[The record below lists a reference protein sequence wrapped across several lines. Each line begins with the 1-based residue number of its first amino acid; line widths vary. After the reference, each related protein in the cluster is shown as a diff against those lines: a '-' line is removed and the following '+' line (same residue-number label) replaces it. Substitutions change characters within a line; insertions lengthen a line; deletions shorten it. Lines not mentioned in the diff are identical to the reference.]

1 SPDPFQGAS
10 TNTVPGNQM
19 TILGAGA
26 PNAWQC
32 NYVCE
37 AICPNNQLTLI
48 KQAPATVLQ
57 NTPFSYTFTVTNI
70 GVTASAIPIIVTDVL
85 PAGLLPVSGGG
96 NGWVCGVVGQT
107 VSCTFTGSIPA
118 PGSSTFSLLVNPT
131 QVSNLANT
139 ATLIGGG
146 SPNPVPSQPCAVC
159 PAGPTNTTVGAS
171 SSDLVLAMNWG
182 GALLAGQATILNTT
196 VTNTAAGLA
205 TGPLNVSIAIPVGL
219 MAPTGVFFVAGGWSC
234 VTSGT
239 LINCTNPASLSAGQS
254 VALPIS
260 LTPGAT
266 LINNPILVTGQVGVL
281 GNELNAA
288 NNFNFVYGTVLGADL
303 TVSFGA
309 MPVLTS
315 GQNTFL
321 PITITNSGQASAP
334 GNLTVAVS
342 LPAGV
347 SLNNSIALPAGWFV
361 LGSTAQSGGGTLVQL
376 LYPTS
381 GGFGSG
387 AQLALNLPI
396 SVGAGATGSL
406 PFSTTV
412 VPNPFEIVVINNVAT
427 ANSTVIGAVD
437 LSVTVSGPS
446 PALVVGQQ
454 SNVFITILNG
464 SNQPAAGPFVTTLVL
479 PAGYTYSP
487 STLTPGWTI
496 GSTLSGPGG
505 TTLVLNNGS
514 ASLPALSSLSI
525 SLGITPPITSSG
537 VNGSIIAVVSPVSGE
552 VITINNT
559 SILYVTPSAPGIVVN
574 TIMPGSFTA
583 GQASNITLLF
593 TNTGGSSYTGP
604 ISTTIT
610 LPAGTLPGALP
621 VGWSYGTAIVNV
633 NGTISYPILGPIV
646 MLPVGGSSSVSFPV
660 TPPTTAGGSSLT
672 ILVTTSSIPSVPS
685 SNITVVQIVPVVAT
699 PAPNLIVNITTP
711 TPTWSVGQP
720 TFININLINSGT
732 GAVNG
737 PTNLT
742 ISLPAGVQLSP
753 SQLPAGW
760 VINSSMNGPNGTII
774 YFLSKPDLFVG
785 GNGGTSTIQFPVVIG
800 QVASGSSSL
809 TVNVNILPPL
819 SQTSS
824 SSSLVIG
831 PSVGAPNMVLIV
843 GQPAPSLV
851 VGQTSFIPVS
861 FSNTGTGAAFGPL
874 SIQLVLPA
882 GVSLNGSALN
892 LPAGWV
898 LSNTA
903 LQGGSV
909 VATFTYANSS
919 AGGFPA
925 GGSFLLN
932 LPVVPGITTLNT
944 QPGFTI
950 NLLPVGGQTT
960 TITQQIIANPPVQ
973 NLGTPDLIIVGGQP
987 TPGLAVGQQS
997 LIPITIQNIGSAA
1010 TSGALSFQISL
1021 PTGMS
1026 LNSAQLPAGWAV
1038 SGISA
1043 ILGGSVYTITNNSVS
1058 LAASGGS
1065 TVVNVP
1071 VIPGASLANATMSL
1085 SLYAMPV
1092 SGEVVVVNNTNTL
1105 NISSQVQPL
1114 PTPDLAVSIPS
1125 GQAFALSVGQ
1135 TSLVSF
1141 NVANTGAALAAA
1153 PLTLQFTM
1161 PVGFSTSAAS
1171 FATAGWQCQTTNN
1184 VVTCS
1189 NVNGLGINASSA
1201 ITIPAVPLS
1210 GAAGLIN
1217 PTFQIN
1223 VFGATG
1229 ETALMNNIG
1238 TINYQG
1244 VVSGPDLAVSFPAQ
1258 SFTLVGGQVSNVQIQ
1273 VQNLSTSA
1281 TAFGPLS
1288 LTFAMPGGG
1297 FFSTSPASFLTNG
1310 WSCNTTGSIVS
1321 CLYGGSLSGSASTL
1335 LTIPIMPS
1343 ASAGGVVL
1351 NPSFVAFVA
1360 GVAGELNLV
1369 NNQSTLQYNGLVQSL
1384 GVQLA
1389 VKGIL
1394 QGGVLPNSTLM
1405 RDR

>member
-1 SPDPFQGAS
+1 
-10 TNTVPGNQM
+10 M

-37 AICPNNQLTLI
+37 AVCPNNQLTLI

-57 NTPFSYTFTVTNI
+57 NTPYSYTFTVTNI
-70 GVTASAIPIIVTDVL
+70 GVTVSAIPIIVTDVL
-85 PAGLLPVSGGG
+85 PAGLLPISGGG

-131 QVSNLANT
+131 QVTNLANT

-146 SPNPVPSQPCAVC
+146 SPNPVPSQPCAAC
-159 PAGPTNTTVGAS
+159 PAGPTSTTIGAS
-171 SSDLVLAMNWG
+171 SSDLVLSMSWG
-182 GALLAGQATILNTT
+182 SALLAGQGSMLNTT
-196 VTNTAAGLA
+196 ITNTAAGLA
-205 TGPLNVSIAIPVGL
+205 TGPLSVSIAIPAGM
-219 MAPTGVFFVAGGWSC
+219 MAPSGAFLVAGGWSC
-234 VTSGT
+234 ITSGT
-239 LINCTNPASLSAGQS
+239 IINCTNPASLSAGQS
-254 VALPIS
+254 LALPIS

-266 LINNPILVTGQVGVL
+266 LINNPILVTGQVSVL
-281 GNELNAA
+281 ANELSSA

-342 LPAGV
+342 LPAGA
-347 SLNNSIALPAGWFV
+347 SLNNSIALSAGWVV
-361 LGSTAQSGGGTLVQL
+361 LGSSAGPGGSTLVQL

-396 SVGAGATGSL
+396 SVGTGGSGSL
-406 PFSTTV
+406 PFSATV
-412 VPNPFEIVVINNVAT
+412 TPNPFEIIVTNNVT
-427 ANSTVIGAVD
+427 SGSSSVIGSVD
-437 LSVTVSGPS
+437 LTILISGPT

-454 SNVFITILNG
+454 SNVVINLINT
-464 SNQPAAGPFVTTLVL
+464 SNQPAAGPFVTTLTL
-479 PAGYTYSP
+479 PAGYSYNAS
-487 STLTPGWTI
+487 SLTPGWSI
-496 GSTLSGPGG
+496 GSTLTGPGG
-505 TTLVLNNGS
+505 TTLVLNNSS
-514 ASLPALSSLSI
+514 ASLAPLSSLSI
-525 SLGITPPITSSG
+525 SLGIIPPITSSG

-552 VITINNT
+552 VILVNNT

-574 TIMPGSFTA
+574 VLMPTSFTG

-593 TNTGGSSYTGP
+593 TNTGGSPYTGP

-621 VGWSYGTAIVNV
+621 VGWSYGTAIVNG
-633 NGTISYPILGPIV
+633 NGTISYPIQGPIV
-646 MLPVGGSSSVSFPV
+646 MLPVGGNTSVSFPV
-660 TPPTTAGGSSLT
+660 TPPVSAGGSSLT
-672 ILVTTSSIPSVPS
+672 VLVTTPSIPSLPS
-685 SNITVVQIVPVVAT
+685 SNITVVQIVQVVAA
-699 PAPNLIVNITTP
+699 PAPNLQVTVTSP
-711 TPTWSVGQP
+711 SPTWSVGQP
-720 TFININLINSGT
+720 TFININLVNTGS

-737 PTNLT
+737 PTTLT

-774 YFLSKPDLFVG
+774 YFLSNSNLFVG
-785 GNGGTSTIQFPVVIG
+785 GNGGSTTIQFPVVIG
-800 QVASGSSSL
+800 QGSSGSSSL

-831 PSVGAPNMVLIV
+831 PPVGSPNLVLIV
-843 GQPAPSLV
+843 GQPAPTLV
-851 VGQTSFIPVS
+851 IGQTSFIPVS
-861 FSNTGTGAAFGPL
+861 FSNTGTGAAYGPL
-874 SIQLVLPA
+874 TVQLVLPA
-882 GVSLNGSALN
+882 GVSLNASALN

-898 LSNTA
+898 FSGTA
-903 LQGGSV
+903 LQGGLV
-909 VATFTYANSS
+909 VATFINANSS

-960 TITQQIIANPPVQ
+960 ITQQIITNGPVQ
-973 NLGTPDLIIVGGQP
+973 NLGMPDLIIVGGQP

-997 LIPITIQNIGSAA
+997 TIPITIQNIGSAA

-1026 LNSAQLPAGWAV
+1026 LNSAQLPAGWVV
-1038 SGISA
+1038 SGTSS
-1043 ILGGSVYTITNNSVS
+1043 ILGGTVYTITNNSLS

-1085 SLYAMPV
+1085 SLYAVPV
-1092 SGEVVVVNNTNTL
+1092 SGEVVINNNSNTL
-1105 NISSQVQPL
+1105 TISSQVQPM

-1125 GQAFALSVGQ
+1125 GQSFALSVGQ

-1171 FATAGWQCQTTNN
+1171 FNTAGWQCQTTNN

-1210 GAAGLIN
+1210 GAAGLVN

-1223 VFGATG
+1223 VFGAKG
-1229 ETALMNNIG
+1229 ETVLMNNIG

-1244 VVSGPDLAVSFPAQ
+1244 VVSGPDLAVTFPAQ
-1258 SFTLVGGQVSNVQIQ
+1258 SFTLVGGQVSNVQVQ

-1335 LTIPIMPS
+1335 LTIPLMPS

-1351 NPSFVAFVA
+1351 NPSFVAIVA
-1360 GVAGELNLV
+1360 GAAGELNLV
-1369 NNQSTLQYNGLVQSL
+1369 NNQAMLQYNGLVQSL